1 MEFHHISV
9 LLNETVNALNVKPN
23 GIYVDCTAGGGGHSS
38 KLLESLESGRLIAV
52 DQDPEAIE
60 NLRDKFKDSKNVT
73 VVHDNF
79 VNINSVLDSLG
90 IDKVDG
96 IMADLGVSSYQLD
109 TDERGFSYHKDAPLD
124 MRMSKEGTSA
134 YDLVNS
140 LTQQQI
146 QKILFSYGDEKFA
159 PAISRS
165 IVKEREKKPIETTLE
180 LAEIVKNAVPAAARH
195 DGHPARKTFQA
206 LRIEVNGELTKLES
220 ALDYMFD
227 RLSLGG
233 RLAIITFHSLEDRI
247 VKNKFKKYCEGCIC
261 PPDFPVC
268 VCGRKPRGKTL
279 KAVTPSK
286 EEIENN
292 SRSRSAKL
300 RIIEKINLE

>member
-134 YDLVNS
+134 
-140 LTQQQI
+140 
-146 QKILFSYGDEKFA
+146 
-159 PAISRS
+159 
-165 IVKEREKKPIETTLE
+165 
-180 LAEIVKNAVPAAARH
+180 
-195 DGHPARKTFQA
+195 
-206 LRIEVNGELTKLES
+206 
-220 ALDYMFD
+220 
-227 RLSLGG
+227 
-233 RLAIITFHSLEDRI
+233 
-247 VKNKFKKYCEGCIC
+247 
-261 PPDFPVC
+261 
-268 VCGRKPRGKTL
+268 
-279 KAVTPSK
+279 
-286 EEIENN
+286 
-292 SRSRSAKL
+292 
-300 RIIEKINLE
+300 

>member
-9 LLNETVNALNVKPN
+9 LLDETVNALNVKAN
-23 GIYVDCTAGGGGHSS
+23 GVYVDCTAGGGGHSA
-38 KLLESLESGRLIAV
+38 KLLESLNGGRLIAI

-60 NLRDKFKDSKNVT
+60 NLRHRFEKNNNVT
-73 VVHDNF
+73 VVHNNF
-79 VNINSVLDSLG
+79 VNINSVLDSLN
-90 IDKVDG
+90 IKFVDG

-124 MRMSKEGTSA
+124 MRMSKEGVSA
-134 YDLVNS
+134 YDLVNGMS
-140 LTQQQI
+140 VHEL
-146 QKILFSYGDEKFA
+146 QKILYSYGDEKFA
-159 PAISRS
+159 PSISRN
-165 IVKEREKKPIETTLE
+165 IVKEREKGPIKTTLQ
-180 LAEIVKNAVPAAARH
+180 LAQIVKDSVPAAARR

-220 ALDYMFD
+220 ALDFMFD
-227 RLSLGG
+227 RLAVGG

-247 VKNKFKKYCEGCIC
+247 VKNKFKKFCEGCIC

-279 KAVTPSK
+279 KAVVPNAQ
-286 EEIENN
+286 EIKNN
-292 SRSRSAKL
+292 PRSRSAKL
-300 RIIEKINLE
+300 RIIEKIN

>member
-165 IVKEREKKPIETTLE
+165 IVKEREKKSCTGKNCWCGHCSSNRMLDRIFRIFLLSGEET
-180 LAEIVKNAVPAAARH
+180 NH
-195 DGHPARKTFQA
+195 
-206 LRIEVNGELTKLES
+206 
-220 ALDYMFD
+220 
-227 RLSLGG
+227 
-233 RLAIITFHSLEDRI
+233 EDRNQHES
-247 VKNKFKKYCEGCIC
+247 VK
-261 PPDFPVC
+261 
-268 VCGRKPRGKTL
+268 
-279 KAVTPSK
+279 
-286 EEIENN
+286 
-292 SRSRSAKL
+292 
-300 RIIEKINLE
+300 